1 MNDKER
7 DSLLESQKEE
17 ISRLK
22 RELNAERRE
31 SSRARAE
38 ASQTIHR
45 IEEHYETQIA
55 GMEQKRIDTLH
66 SKGTISYFDDRRCA
80 TCEFFDSSREC
91 ILEDTEKPIVQCTN
105 GFCTIKDSKIGEV
118 SPSAGC
124 SKWKRWSEIDASL
137 EVIAQK
143 EREEKDRW
151 ERLQAL
157 TRANEKHKQTIAKN
171 NRFISIPVSILI
183 LSLLVLGLIGWYR
196 YEFRLTYYEELKDLS
211 IEHEWNDASRWISRY
226 EEEKQSFNG
235 FLIFCGIYGAVFAA
249 VFSFCIYTR
258 NKRLKQIKES
268 QPNPSDF
275 GFEKKEE

>member
-66 SKGTISYFDDRRCA
+66 SKGTISYFNDRRCA
-80 TCEFFDSSREC
+80 TCEFFDCAREC
-91 ILEDTEKPIVQCTN
+91 ILESTEKPIVQCSN
-105 GFCTIKDSKIGEV
+105 GFCSIKDSGIGEV

-137 EVIAQK
+137 EIIAQK
-143 EREEKDRW
+143 KREKKDQMDKI
-151 ERLQAL
+151 LAL
-157 TRANEKHKQTIAKN
+157 ARANEKHKQAIARN
-171 NRFISIPVSILI
+171 NVFLAIPVVILI
-183 LSLLVLGLIGWYR
+183 LSILVLGAITLYKDDV
-196 YEFRLTYYEELKDLS
+196 LKTAEDMMNYG
-211 IEHEWNDASRWISRY
+211 IEHKWDDVSKYISRY
-226 EEEKQSFNG
+226 EKDQRDFNG
-235 FLIFCGIYGAVFAA
+235 FLIFCGVYGAVFAA

-258 NKRLKQIKES
+258 NKRLKKLKES
-268 QPNPSDF
+268 EPNPADY